1 MNGFRPVPLRS
12 WMIEGDGATVDRDA
26 VTLTHDWEH
35 RVRLPVLLP
44 S

>member
-12 WMIEGDGATVDRDA
+12 WMNEGGATVDRDA
-26 VTLTHDWEH
+26 VTLTHEGY
-35 RVRLPVLLP
+35 RLIALLA